1 MTQFNNANP
10 VNFIT
15 GKPYMGEKADELQLA
30 ALEKGYTS
38 NEWATMNQ
46 WNSSKRSI
54 AKGEK
59 GTPVKYARILESD
72 EGPVKV
78 EETTYLFNRCQL
90 ARLTNN

>member
-15 GKPYMGEKADELQLA
+15 GKSYLNEKAHELQIVA
-30 ALEKGYTS
+30 QEKGYTS

-54 AKGEK
+54 ARGEK
-59 GTPVKYARILESD
+59 GTPIRYARILESD
-72 EGPVKV
+72 EGPVEV
-78 EETTYLFNRCQL
+78 VETTFLFNRCQL
-90 ARLTNN
+90 ARLAHN